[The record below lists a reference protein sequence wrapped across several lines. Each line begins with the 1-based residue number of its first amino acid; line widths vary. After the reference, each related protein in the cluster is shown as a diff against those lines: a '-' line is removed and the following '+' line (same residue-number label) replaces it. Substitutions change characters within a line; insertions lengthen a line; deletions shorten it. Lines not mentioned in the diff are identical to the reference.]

1 MMDSTV
7 GENGIDRSV
16 RQESVSDRSLH
27 IIGTI
32 FIVLSFLGM
41 LIALV
46 NMPNHSLRTFLTF

>member
-1 MMDSTV
+1 MYSTV
-7 GENGIDRSV
+7 GEDGIDRSD
-16 RQESVSDRSLH
+16 RQDSVSDCSLH

-46 NMPNHSLRTFLTF
+46 NMPNQSLRTFLAF